1 MNAALGIVLR
11 VPLTIA
17 AVGAVLAVAVPAA
30 MTQYAPYLVRP
41 GIRCIRVGPPVDFR
55 GPLPPGMCQGLA
67 DLYHL
72 SFVELLVDSMFR
84 SLALLVG
91 AAVLAFVVGTLLG
104 VAAALLRRRA
114 WASGG
119 IVGLTTLLSAVPAF
133 FAAYFLQILVII
145 VGATPE
151 GGNLLPVFGF
161 GYDSH
166 LVLPLLSIS
175 VPAIAY
181 TAQLTATR
189 MQDVLD
195 SDFITTANAKGLP
208 TSWILGVHVMPHVRR
223 FYSRLSAVGS
233 VCRSR
238 AYRSSN
244 TSSNGVASASSRSK
258 RWAFTTRRRWSSAR
272 SCSLPCSRRSRRSR
286 TYRGPARCIAPRN
299 PCAPLFERAR
309 RSP

>member
-1 MNAALGIVLR
+1 MNAALAIILR

-17 AVGAVLAVAVPAA
+17 AVGAFLAVAVPGA

-41 GIRCIRVGPPVDFR
+41 GIRCIRVGPPIDFR

-72 SFVELLVDSMFR
+72 SPVELFVESMFR

-91 AAVLAFVVGTLLG
+91 AAILALVLGTLLG

-119 IVGLTTLLSAVPAF
+119 IVGLTTLLSAIPAF

-161 GYDSH
+161 GYDRH

-175 VPAIAY
+175 LPAIAY

-195 SDFITTANAKGLP
+195 SDFITTANAKGLG
-208 TSWILGVHVMPHVRR
+208 TSWILAVHVLPHVRPVVLEALGR
-223 FYSRLSAVGS
+223 GLRVSVASLPIIEYLFQWRGIGQLALEAVGVHDAAALIFSAIVLVALFATLSALADL
-233 VCRSR
+233 SR
-238 AYRSSN
+238 
-244 TSSNGVASASSRSK
+244 
-258 RWAFTTRRRWSSAR
+258 
-272 SCSLPCSRRSRRSR
+272 
-286 TYRGPARCIAPRN
+286 PR
-299 PCAPLFERAR
+299 PLYQ
-309 RSP
+309 PT

>member
-1 MNAALGIVLR
+1 MNAAVAIILR

-17 AVGAVLAVAVPAA
+17 AVGAFLAVAVPGA

-41 GIRCIRVGPPVDFR
+41 GIRCIRVGPPIDFR

-72 SFVELLVDSMFR
+72 SPVELFVESMFR

-91 AAVLAFVVGTLLG
+91 AAILALVLGTLLG

-119 IVGLTTLLSAVPAF
+119 IVGLTTLLSAIPAF

-161 GYDSH
+161 GYDRH

-175 VPAIAY
+175 LPAIAY

-195 SDFITTANAKGLP
+195 SDFITTANAKGLG
-208 TSWILGVHVMPHVRR
+208 TSWILAVHVLPHVRPVVLEALGSGLR
-223 FYSRLSAVGS
+223 VSVASLPIIEYLFQWRGIGQLALEAVGVHDAAALIFSAIVLVALFATLSALADL
-233 VCRSR
+233 SR
-238 AYRSSN
+238 
-244 TSSNGVASASSRSK
+244 
-258 RWAFTTRRRWSSAR
+258 
-272 SCSLPCSRRSRRSR
+272 
-286 TYRGPARCIAPRN
+286 PR
-299 PCAPLFERAR
+299 PLYQ
-309 RSP
+309 PT

>member
-1 MNAALGIVLR
+1 MSAALAIILR

-17 AVGAVLAVAVPAA
+17 AVGAILAVAVPAA

-41 GIRCIRVGPPVDFR
+41 GIRCIRVGPPIDFR

-72 SFVELLVDSMFR
+72 SPVELFVESMFR
-84 SLALLVG
+84 SITLLVG
-91 AAVLAFVVGTLLG
+91 AAVLALVVGTLLG
-104 VAAALLRRRA
+104 VTAALVRRRA

-119 IVGLTTLLSAVPAF
+119 IVGLTTLLSAIPAF

-161 GYDSH
+161 GYDRH

-175 VPAIAY
+175 LPAIAY

-195 SDFITTANAKGLP
+195 SDFITTANAKGLR
-208 TSWILGVHVMPHVRR
+208 TSWILAVHVLPHVRPVVLEALGSGLR
-223 FYSRLSAVGS
+223 VSVASLPIIEYLFQWRGIGQLALEAVGVHDAAALIFSAIVLVALFATLSALADL
-233 VCRSR
+233 SR
-238 AYRSSN
+238 
-244 TSSNGVASASSRSK
+244 
-258 RWAFTTRRRWSSAR
+258 
-272 SCSLPCSRRSRRSR
+272 
-286 TYRGPARCIAPRN
+286 PR
-299 PCAPLFERAR
+299 PLYQ
-309 RSP
+309 PT

>member
-1 MNAALGIVLR
+1 MSAALAIVLR

-17 AVGAVLAVAVPAA
+17 AVGAILAVAVPAA

-41 GIRCIRVGPPVDFR
+41 GIRCIRVGPPIDFR

-72 SFVELLVDSMFR
+72 SPVELFVESMFR
-84 SLALLVG
+84 SITLLVG
-91 AAVLAFVVGTLLG
+91 AAVLALVVGTLLG
-104 VAAALLRRRA
+104 VTAALVRRRA

-119 IVGLTTLLSAVPAF
+119 IVGLTTLLSAIPAF

-161 GYDSH
+161 GYDRH

-175 VPAIAY
+175 LPAIAY

-195 SDFITTANAKGLP
+195 SDFITTANAKGLR
-208 TSWILGVHVMPHVRR
+208 TSWILAVHVLPHVRPVVLEALGSGLR
-223 FYSRLSAVGS
+223 VSVASLPIIEYLFQWRGIGQLALEAVGVHDAAALIFSAIVLVALFATLSALADL
-233 VCRSR
+233 SR
-238 AYRSSN
+238 
-244 TSSNGVASASSRSK
+244 
-258 RWAFTTRRRWSSAR
+258 
-272 SCSLPCSRRSRRSR
+272 
-286 TYRGPARCIAPRN
+286 PR
-299 PCAPLFERAR
+299 PLYQ
-309 RSP
+309 PT

>member
-1 MNAALGIVLR
+1 MNAALAIVLR

-41 GIRCIRVGPPVDFR
+41 GIRCIRVGPPIDFR

-72 SFVELLVDSMFR
+72 SPVELFVESMFR
-84 SLALLVG
+84 SIALLVG
-91 AAVLAFVVGTLLG
+91 AAILALVLGTLLG

-119 IVGLTTLLSAVPAF
+119 IVGLTTLLSAIPAF

-161 GYDSH
+161 GYDRH

-175 VPAIAY
+175 LPAIAY

-195 SDFITTANAKGLP
+195 SDFITTANAKGLR
-208 TSWILGVHVMPHVRR
+208 TSWILAVHVLPHVRPVVLEALGSGLR
-223 FYSRLSAVGS
+223 VSVASLPIIEYLFQWRGIGQLALEAVGVHDAAALIFSAIVLVALFATLSALADL
-233 VCRSR
+233 SR
-238 AYRSSN
+238 
-244 TSSNGVASASSRSK
+244 
-258 RWAFTTRRRWSSAR
+258 
-272 SCSLPCSRRSRRSR
+272 
-286 TYRGPARCIAPRN
+286 PR
-299 PCAPLFERAR
+299 PLYQ
-309 RSP
+309 PT

>member
-1 MNAALGIVLR
+1 MNAAVAIILR

-17 AVGAVLAVAVPAA
+17 AVGAVLAVAVPGA

-41 GIRCIRVGPPVDFR
+41 GIRCIRVGPPIDFR

-72 SFVELLVDSMFR
+72 SPVELFVESMFR

-91 AAVLAFVVGTLLG
+91 AAILALVLGTLLG

-119 IVGLTTLLSAVPAF
+119 IVGLTTLLSAIPAF

-161 GYDSH
+161 GYDRH

-175 VPAIAY
+175 LPAIAY

-195 SDFITTANAKGLP
+195 SDFITTANAKGLG
-208 TSWILGVHVMPHVRR
+208 TSWILAVHVLPHVRPVVLEALGSGLR
-223 FYSRLSAVGS
+223 VSVASLPIIEYLFQWRGIGQLALEAVGVHDAAALIFSAIVLVALFATLSALADL
-233 VCRSR
+233 SR
-238 AYRSSN
+238 
-244 TSSNGVASASSRSK
+244 
-258 RWAFTTRRRWSSAR
+258 
-272 SCSLPCSRRSRRSR
+272 
-286 TYRGPARCIAPRN
+286 PR
-299 PCAPLFERAR
+299 PLYQ
-309 RSP
+309 PT

>member
-1 MNAALGIVLR
+1 MNAALAIILR

-17 AVGAVLAVAVPAA
+17 AVGAFLAVAVPGA

-41 GIRCIRVGPPVDFR
+41 GIRCIRVGPPIDFR

-72 SFVELLVDSMFR
+72 SPVELFVESMFR

-91 AAVLAFVVGTLLG
+91 AAILALVLGTLLG

-119 IVGLTTLLSAVPAF
+119 IVGLTTLLSAIPAF

-161 GYDSH
+161 GYDRH

-175 VPAIAY
+175 LPAIAY

-195 SDFITTANAKGLP
+195 SDFITTANAKGLG
-208 TSWILGVHVMPHVRR
+208 TSWILAVHVLPHVRPVVLEALGSGLR
-223 FYSRLSAVGS
+223 VSVASLPIIEYLFQWRGIGQLALEAVGVHDAAALIFSAIVLVALFATLSALADL
-233 VCRSR
+233 SR
-238 AYRSSN
+238 
-244 TSSNGVASASSRSK
+244 
-258 RWAFTTRRRWSSAR
+258 
-272 SCSLPCSRRSRRSR
+272 
-286 TYRGPARCIAPRN
+286 PR
-299 PCAPLFERAR
+299 PLYQ
-309 RSP
+309 PT